1 MNFSLKVAT
10 FMIIAAK
17 PALGFLP
24 PLSNLQS
31 IISTRAFAQT
41 LFQDLRAEITA
52 RDHILFN
59 IVDFDNLSVEYAAA
73 SVFILFLY
81 GQYKYN
87 QGAKT
92 CDINTLE
99 TSVNPGNSDKLC
111 EFEYYK
117 TAKKIAKELVFIFA
131 LIFYKNVENVY

>member
-1 MNFSLKVAT
+1 MNFSLKIAT

-99 TSVNPGNSDKLC
+99 TSKTLEISDKLC